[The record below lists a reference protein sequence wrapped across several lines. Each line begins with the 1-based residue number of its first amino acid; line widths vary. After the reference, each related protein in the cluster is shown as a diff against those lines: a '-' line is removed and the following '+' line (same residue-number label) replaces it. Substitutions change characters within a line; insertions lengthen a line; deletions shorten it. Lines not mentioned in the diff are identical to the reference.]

1 MKKICLV
8 VVGFYL
14 GILAAFSQQA
24 DSATYKS
31 RKLKLEEVNLVSS
44 YYSQNG
50 NNSAVEG
57 GVGSEKL
64 NDIANVIDIKLSV
77 YDKRKRKHTFT
88 GEVGIDHY
96 TSASSDRIDTKA
108 NSSASSADTRIYP
121 SLSWSLENEK
131 KGTSLGLN
139 ISASTEFDYKS
150 FGFGAN
156 FSIKSKDKNRE
167 LGIKAQAYL
176 DKVSLI
182 YPVELRTASNTGN
195 GGEHENYQTSSRNS
209 FSGSLSLAQVINK
222 RLQVMFIADLV
233 KQEGFLSLPFH
244 RVYFK
249 EDLNNAKIEK
259 LPSSRLK
266 IPLGFRASYFLGDK
280 IILRSFYRFYHDDWG
295 LNANTIDLE
304 TSFKVTPFFSI
315 APFYRYYHQTGVDY
329 FAAINEHKTSE
340 EFYTSNYDLS
350 KFNSNFFGGG
360 LRYAPPKGVLG
371 IKNWGMVEL
380 RYGHYNRSTGLNSDI
395 ITLNLKLK

>member
-8 VVGFYL
+8 VVGFYIS
-14 GILAAFSQQA
+14 ILAAFSQQA
-24 DSATYKS
+24 DSAAYKS

-44 YYSQNG
+44 YYVQNG

-57 GVGSEKL
+57 GIGSEKL

-77 YDKRKRKHTFT
+77 YDKAKRKHSITA
-88 GEVGIDHY
+88 EVGIDNY

-121 SLSWSLENEK
+121 SLAWSMENEK
-131 KGTSLGLN
+131 KGTTVGLN
-139 ISASTEFDYKS
+139 VSASTEFDYKS

-182 YPVELRTASNTGN
+182 YPVELRNATNTGT
-195 GGEHENYQTSSRNS
+195 GGEGGSYFTDSRNS
-209 FSGSLSLAQVINK
+209 YSGSLSLAQVINK
-222 RLQVMFIADLV
+222 RLQIMFIADLV
-233 KQEGFLSLPFH
+233 KQDGFLSLPFH
-244 RVYFK
+244 RVYFIN
-249 EDLNNAKIEK
+249 DPVAKSEL
-259 LPSSRLK
+259 LPSTRLK
-266 IPLGFRASYFLGDK
+266 IPLGFRANYFLGDK

-295 LNANTIDLE
+295 LNANTVDLE
-304 TSFKVTPFFSI
+304 ASFKLTPFFSI
-315 APFYRYYHQTGVDY
+315 TPFYRYYDQTGIDY
-329 FAAINEHKTSE
+329 FKAKGEHAATEA
-340 EFYTSNYDLS
+340 FYSSNYDLS
-350 KFNSNFFGGG
+350 KFNSNFFGAG
-360 LRYAPPKGVLG
+360 LRYAPPKGVFG
-371 IKNWGMVEL
+371 IKHWGMVEL